1 MNSLKAMQMASAIG
15 RSISAGSVRRPCD
28 GRHRPSAGTR
38 ALALIALMLVGV
50 WSLQGCG
57 GGSGGGKT
65 TVTSVTITPTTI
77 TVPLNTTTQFTAVV
91 KLSDSSTSTT
101 TTVTWEVNGIANGN
115 LATVGS
121 IVPSTDNQLLG
132 VYTAPGSVPTTATPG
147 VTQVGQVSITAVAT
161 QTTTSTT
168 TTSPTV
174 TSNTAIVTVGAG
186 SGLTVTPTS
195 VTVPAGGVHQFSA
208 LLNGLTDSNATWTVT
223 PSTDTAI
230 YGSIDSSGVYTAPL
244 SPPPGGTITVTAT
257 DPAAT
262 APATSTVTIVYSD
275 HSLNG
280 PYAFSYTGN
289 DQSGFL
295 AVAGSFVADGN
306 GKILSGVEDVDS
318 FLTGVATQV
327 SLSGTYVVGPDGRVN
342 AKISTGQGPD
352 TWQFALTTS
361 QHGQMTLFDAN
372 TAGGGTIDQQSL
384 DALSNAASVIT
395 GPYVFSAL
403 GADSAFNA
411 LGMAGKFTADGS
423 GGIAQ
428 TNTILDVNDN
438 GISGGVV
445 TTSDTSLHGTYLFD
459 PVFRGTGRGTLTLTS
474 TTTGSREYAF
484 YAVDAPA
491 NPNGPDFVT
500 RLHLIE
506 IDRKAYVAGDMF
518 SAPAGPSALTA
529 GNYVFTGGGNT
540 MVPVSGKPSVLGAY
554 AAGGVFTS
562 SGSGGISGGVFDGN
576 SGGTYNAGP
585 TINSCSSYTTDAT
598 TGRIDLKMFTGTGA
612 CPALPNSSTSEFAV
626 YQTSQ
631 GTALMLEI
639 DSNALSTGTAYQQC
653 VPPAAA
659 CSATVSLPGG
669 SFAIGLTGQGIFHDD
684 ASLYQPDASG
694 QVTLSTT
701 AITRGNLDINIFSA
715 VSLAD
720 PITAT
725 GSSVGAAAA
734 NGRGTATLAT
744 SNPAS
749 TFKLIYYLI
758 DDNTALLFDQDATPI
773 ATGILARQF

>member
-1 MNSLKAMQMASAIG
+1 MNSLKAMRMANAIG
-15 RSISAGSVRRPCD
+15 MRISAERARRTSD
-28 GRHRPSAGTR
+28 SRHRPPQESR
-38 ALALIALMLVGV
+38 VLAVIALMLVGV
-50 WSLQGCG
+50 WSLAGCG
-57 GGSGGGKT
+57 GGSGSGTT
-65 TVTSVTITPTTI
+65 TVTSVKITPITI
-77 TVPLNTTTQFTAVV
+77 TVPLNTTTTFSAVV
-91 KLSDSSTSTT
+91 TLSDSSTSTT
-101 TTVTWEVNGIANGN
+101 TSVTWEVNGTANGN

-121 IVPSTDNQLLG
+121 IVPFTDNQLMAT
-132 VYTAPGSVPTTATPG
+132 YTAPGSVPTTATPG
-147 VTQVGQVSITAVAT
+147 VTQVGQVSVTAVAT
-161 QTTTSTT
+161 QTTTGTT

-186 SGLTVTPTS
+186 SGLAVVPTS
-195 VTVPAGGVHQFSA
+195 VTVPAGGNHQFSA
-208 LLNGLTDSNATWTVT
+208 LLNGLADSNATWTVT
-223 PSTDTAI
+223 PATDTSI
-230 YGSIDSSGVYTAPL
+230 YGAIDSNGVYTAPL
-244 SPPPGGTITVTAT
+244 TPPPGGMITVTAT
-257 DPAAT
+257 DPAAA

-275 HSLNG
+275 RSLNG

-289 DQSGFL
+289 DQAGFL

-306 GKILSGVEDVDS
+306 GKILSGVEDIDS

-352 TWQFALTTS
+352 TWELALTNA
-361 QHGQMTLFDAN
+361 QHGQVVLFDAN
-372 TAGGGTIDQQSL
+372 TTGGGTIDQQSL
-384 DALSNAASVIT
+384 DAVSNSASVIT
-395 GPYVFSAL
+395 GPYVLSML
-403 GADSAFNA
+403 GADTGFNA
-411 LGMAGKFTADGS
+411 LGIAAKFAADGA

-428 TNTILDVNDN
+428 TTKTILDVNDN

-445 TTSDTSLHGTYLFD
+445 TTSDTSLHGTYQFD
-459 PVFRGTGRGTLTLTS
+459 PVFSGTGRGTFTLIS
-474 TTTGSREYAF
+474 NTTGSRIYAF

-506 IDRKAYVAGDMF
+506 IDRKAYVAGDIF
-518 SAPAGPSALTA
+518 TAPAGPAALTA

-562 SGSGGISGGVFDGN
+562 GGSGGISGGVFDGN
-576 SGGTYNAGP
+576 SGGTYNTGP
-585 TINSCSSYTTDAT
+585 AINSCSSYTTDPNS
-598 TGRIDLKMFTGTGA
+598 GRIDLKIFTGTGA
-612 CPALPNSSTSEFAV
+612 CPALPNSSTNEYAV

-631 GTALMLEI
+631 GTALMLQI
-639 DSNALSTGTAYQQC
+639 DANALSTSTAYQQC

-659 CSATVSLPGG
+659 CSTALSLLGG
-669 SFAIGLTGQGIFHDD
+669 SFAIGLTGQGIFHDN

-694 QVTLSTT
+694 QVTLTT
-701 AITRGNLDINIFSA
+701 SITGGNLDVNIFSA

-720 PITAT
+720 PITST
-725 GSSVGAAAA
+725 GSTVGTPAA

-773 ATGILARQF
+773 ATGIIARQF

>member
-15 RSISAGSVRRPCD
+15 KSNSAGSARRPRD
-28 GRHRPSAGTR
+28 GRHMPSAGTR
-38 ALALIALMLVGV
+38 SLALIAVMLVGV

-161 QTTTSTT
+161 QTTTGTT

-223 PSTDTAI
+223 PPTDTAI

-257 DPAAT
+257 DPAAI

-352 TWQFALTTS
+352 TWEFALTTS

-372 TAGGGTIDQQSL
+372 TTGGGTIDQQSL
-384 DALSNAASVIT
+384 DAVSNSASVIT
-395 GPYVFSAL
+395 GHYVFSLL
-403 GADSAFNA
+403 GADAGFNA
-411 LGMAGKFTADGS
+411 LGMAGKFAADGA

-428 TNTILDVNDN
+428 TKTILDVNDN
-438 GISGGVV
+438 GISTGTV
-445 TTSDTSLHGTYLFD
+445 TTSDTSLHGTYQFD
-459 PVFRGTGRGTLTLTS
+459 PVFSGTGRGTITIIS
-474 TTTGSREYAF
+474 NTTGSRLYAF
-484 YAVDAPA
+484 YGVDAPA

-562 SGSGGISGGVFDGN
+562 SGSGGISGGVFDDN

-585 TINSCSSYTTDAT
+585 TINSCSSYATDAT

-631 GTALMLEI
+631 GMALMLEI

-669 SFAIGLTGQGIFHDD
+669 SFAIGLTGQGIFHND

-701 AITRGNLDINIFSA
+701 AITRGSLDINIFSA

-720 PITAT
+720 PITGT
-725 GSSVGAAAA
+725 GSSVGAPAA
-734 NGRGTATLAT
+734 NGRATATLAT